1 MENIKNFK
9 ENNKQE
15 IQDPLTILWG
25 IYNSEIASTG
35 RIDSE
40 FDSFKKIEKRFL
52 SNQISAQDF
61 VKEAWAIVN
70 GRLEYN

>member
-1 MENIKNFK
+1 MKNIKNFK

-52 SNQISAQDF
+52 SNQISAQDL